1 VIDPI
6 EWRLP
11 VGLYNQRLAAL
22 AKELDKDK

>member
-1 VIDPI
+1 VTDLI

-11 VGLYNQRLAAL
+11 VGLFNQRLSAL